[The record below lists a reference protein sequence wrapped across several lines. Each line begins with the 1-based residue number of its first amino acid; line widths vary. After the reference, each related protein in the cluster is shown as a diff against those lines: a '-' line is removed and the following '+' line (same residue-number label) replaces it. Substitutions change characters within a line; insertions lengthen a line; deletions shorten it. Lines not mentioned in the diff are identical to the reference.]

1 MIGLLRVPVILFSW
15 LTLSIILIFGVVFVF
30 NSVSENKDSGNLSV
44 YSSKNIFEDY
54 VEYKNQ
60 VKFLAY
66 IEGGDS
72 KGALVNKFL
81 SENNSPM
88 TQSSNTFIK
97 AAEKYNLDWRLL
109 PAIAFTESTLG
120 KKIPFGTFNA
130 FGWGTVDNTTRGTDF
145 ESWDEAIFTVA
156 KGLREDYYNQGLTT
170 LESIN
175 ARYAGDEN
183 WHLKVKHAMSDITN

>member
-175 ARYAGDEN
+175 TRYAGDKN